1 MSENLPSGNS
11 SGRPRGATELGIDCG
26 GDEPTAWHGIGSAGV
41 SRPTVQGVNCL
52 FRVVFVRRRVFG
64 LLNEGEG
71 RDRRVVPFGH
81 QLAADIAV
89 GIVLIAGRT
98 ALDRDL
104 IDRAAVWAG
113 MGLAGTGPPCW
124 DHALNVAQ
132 PMR

>member
-1 MSENLPSGNS
+1 
-11 SGRPRGATELGIDCG
+11 
-26 GDEPTAWHGIGSAGV
+26 
-41 SRPTVQGVNCL
+41 
-52 FRVVFVRRRVFG
+52 VFG
-64 LLNEGEG
+64 LLDEPEG
-71 RDRRVVPFGH
+71 RDRHVVPFGH

-113 MGLAGTGPPCW
+113 MGLAASAVSCW